1 MSRQCILLLV
11 SLCRFATSGGQSSSP
26 PGSSSDA
33 VFGVEGSR
41 VRIIAALLYEVTFS
55 RKQPFSSTVKMPS
68 PGRRETL
75 QTTCIASPLFS
86 APYSNS
92 SAGAARSSILH
103 CCGPMPTSLR
113 SCIFPL
119 AKHTPSF
126 YCVLYTTTLG
136 CFVAE
141 VPPANTLWY
150 LCLPHMLFLDFHLVR
165 PCYLS
170 VGQTAIKRADDKA
183 ERPSIT
189 QATGAVAA
197 IVYSQSSVTCGEE
210 PASMCALCRSQEL
223 HTCSTR

>member
-75 QTTCIASPLFS
+75 QTPCIASPLFS
-86 APYSNS
+86 APYSDS

-113 SCIFPL
+113 SCILPL

-150 LCLPHMLFLDFHLVR
+150 LCLPHMLFLDFPSCATMLLVGR
-165 PCYLS
+165 SNC
-170 VGQTAIKRADDKA
+170 D
-183 ERPSIT
+183 
-189 QATGAVAA
+189 QA
-197 IVYSQSSVTCGEE
+197 
-210 PASMCALCRSQEL
+210 R
-223 HTCSTR
+223 